1 MRVGIVL
8 TTNRGRAG
16 SAWPGAVVRKAKPP
30 PPPPMPLAE
39 PPEPPWFE
47 PGHLT
52 VTEIVGMRLV
62 PGLRT
67 WITKFAVVASR
78 CCDGKLAL
86 RTSTGKL
93 PFGSLASRRAAAPH
107 PATVAAAARLSG
119 ISA

>member
-1 MRVGIVL
+1 L

-52 VTEIVGMRLV
+52 VTEIVGIRLV

-93 PFGSLASRRAAAPH
+93 PFGSLAS
-107 PATVAAAARLSG
+107 
-119 ISA
+119 